1 MDYIGKFQVE
11 DMLHVHRLIST
22 IDCSQLQSVCL
33 AALASS
39 TLDNVTLDKEFS
51 GAALEEVRKLRVE
64 LGRNISHLAPLQE
77 MQCKRIHRQCP
88 CHWRTICTSS

>member
-1 MDYIGKFQVE
+1 MDYMGKLQV
-11 DMLHVHRLIST
+11 DDILRVHRSVSNT
-22 IDCSQLQSVCL
+22 ECSQLQSVCL

-64 LGRNISHLAPLQE
+64 LGYNISHLAPLQE
-77 MQCKRIHRQCP
+77 MQCKRIHRQCL
-88 CHWRTICTSS
+88 CH